1 MPADLGVR
9 GRGTRAARR
18 AISMEEPSAQNPPVA
33 TGAGTGSPWR
43 ADILSGFLVFL
54 IALPLCL
61 GISTASGFPALAGII
76 TAIVGGVLVTFL
88 GGAPMTIKGPAA
100 GLIVIAL
107 GAVTD
112 LGDGV
117 EGSLVGYR
125 RALAVVV
132 VAGVLQTVLGLLKA
146 GKLGDFFPSS
156 VVHGMLAAIGILIIG
171 KQLHFAFG
179 VAPTA
184 REPLALIAELP
195 HSMMNFNP
203 EVLLISALALFIL
216 FGWPLIRSPWVR
228 KIPAPLVV
236 ILIGI
241 PLAHV
246 FDFQHEHHFTFLGSE
261 YTDAPR
267 LLVTI
272 NGSLLSAV
280 TFPDWSHLLDGASLR
295 YIVMFTLVG
304 SIESL
309 LSAKAIESLDPQRRA
324 SDLNRDLVG
333 VGIGNTLAGLLGGLP
348 MIAEIVRSSAN
359 LNNGAKTKYANFFHG
374 LFILVFVV
382 TVPWL
387 LHMIPVAA
395 LAAMLVYTG
404 TRLASPAE
412 FARTWKVGREQLLIF
427 VITIV
432 VTVATD
438 LLVGVAAGIVCK
450 LIVHLINGAPF
461 GSLFRAKVDIE
472 VDKQTARLVVHGSAV
487 FSNYL
492 GLKARIDAQTTQ
504 FVAVDLSDCR
514 VVDHTVMEKLHETA
528 KVFAAQK
535 RHLVIR
541 GLDGHRGLSEHPMAA
556 RKSVAP
562 SAITS

>member
-1 MPADLGVR
+1 MLEPRADADTPHG
-9 GRGTRAARR
+9 GTP
-18 AISMEEPSAQNPPVA
+18 EGTPP
-33 TGAGTGSPWR
+33 AGTPEDPAPRASPWR
-43 ADILSGFLVFL
+43 ADIISGFLVFL

-61 GISTASGFPALAGII
+61 GISTASGFPALSGII
-76 TAIVGGVLVTFL
+76 TAIVGGLVVTFL

-117 EGSLVGYR
+117 DGSLVGYQR
-125 RALAVVV
+125 TLAVIV
-132 VAGVLQTVLGLLKA
+132 VAGVLQAALGLFKA
-146 GKLGDFFPSS
+146 GKLGDFFPAS

-171 KQLHFAFG
+171 KQLHFVFG

-195 HSMMNFNP
+195 HSLMNFNP
-203 EVLLISALALFIL
+203 EVLFIAALSLLILY
-216 FGWPLIRSPWVR
+216 GWPLIRNPLIR
-228 KIPAPLVV
+228 KVPAPLVV
-236 ILIGI
+236 IALSI
-241 PLAHV
+241 PLAHF
-246 FDFQHEHHFTFLGSE
+246 FDFADEHHYTFLGSD
-261 YTDAPR
+261 YADAPR

-272 NGSLLSAV
+272 SGSLASAI
-280 TFPDWSHLLDGASLR
+280 THPDFTRLLDATSLR
-295 YIVMFTLVG
+295 YVVMFTLVG

-309 LSAKAIESLDPQRRA
+309 LSAKAIESLDPEKRR
-324 SDLNRDLVG
+324 SNLNRDLVG
-333 VGIGNTLAGLLGGLP
+333 VGIGNVIAGLLGGLP

-359 LNNGAKTKYANFFHG
+359 LNNGAKTRYANFFHG
-374 LFILVFVV
+374 LFILMFVV
-382 TVPWL
+382 SVPRL

-427 VITIV
+427 VTTIV

-438 LLVGVAAGIVCK
+438 LLVGVAAGIALK
-450 LIVHLINGAPF
+450 LLVHRVNGAPF
-461 GSLFRAKVDIE
+461 RSLFRANVGVRIAGAS
-472 VDKQTARLVVHGSAV
+472 ARLTIHGSAV

-492 GLKARIDAQTTQ
+492 GIKAKIDAQT
-504 FVAVDLSDCR
+504 AHLIIVDLRQCA

-528 KVFAAQK
+528 RALAAEG
-535 RHLVIR
+535 RRLSIR
-541 GLDGHRGLSEHPMAA
+541 GLDDHRGLSLHPMAA
-556 RKSVAP
+556 RKSIAP
-562 SAITS
+562 PAAVMTDTSSR